1 MNFSRKSISRK
12 IKAARFSG
20 LFWGFLFGLA
30 FGLIPWLSSVAT
42 AQRGY
47 HAIGGEALILVFPLL
62 AYWTWDSIKTFLKGV
77 KFDEEM
83 QRSYR

>member
-20 LFWGFLFGLA
+20 LFWGFLFGLT
-30 FGLIPWLSSVAT
+30 FGLMPWLSSMAT

-62 AYWTWDSIKTFLKGV
+62 VYWTWDSIKTFLKGM

>member
-1 MNFSRKSISRK
+1 MNFSRKNISRK

-30 FGLIPWLSSVAT
+30 FGLMPWLSSVAT

>member
-12 IKAARFSG
+12 VKVARFSG
-20 LFWGFLFGLA
+20 PFWGFLFGLT
-30 FGLIPWLSSVAT
+30 FGLMPWLSSAAT

-62 AYWTWDSIKTFLKGV
+62 AYWVWGSIKTFLKGV

>member
-30 FGLIPWLSSVAT
+30 FGLMPWLSSVAT

-47 HAIGGEALILVFPLL
+47 HAIGGEALIWVFPLL
-62 AYWTWDSIKTFLKGV
+62 AYWMWDSIKTFLKGGG
-77 KFDEEM
+77 EIH
-83 QRSYR
+83 

>member
-30 FGLIPWLSSVAT
+30 FGLMPWLSSVAT

>member
-1 MNFSRKSISRK
+1 M
-12 IKAARFSG
+12 
-20 LFWGFLFGLA
+20 
-30 FGLIPWLSSVAT
+30 PWLSSVAT